1 MVQLEELKK
10 LVKAQN
16 SDLYDVLAYIAY
28 HSNIVPRL
36 NRASK
41 AELRLAH
48 YDKAKQEFLNFV
60 LAQYVE
66 KGVGELDDTRL
77 KGLLEL
83 KYKSISDAKVLI
95 GDIKSIRE
103 TFIGF
108 QKYLYEDEVV
118 NDLEYGQMVAEPK
131 AKYGL

>member
-1 MVQLEELKK
+1 M
-10 LVKAQN
+10 
-16 SDLYDVLAYIAY
+16 
-28 HSNIVPRL
+28 
-36 NRASK
+36 
-41 AELRLAH
+41 AH
-48 YDKAKQEFLNFV
+48 YDKAKQAFLNFV

-83 KYKSISDAKVLI
+83 KYKSISDAKGVI

-108 QKYLYEDEVV
+108 QKYLYEGDVV
-118 NDLEYGQMVAEPK
+118 NNYDELGMVAE
-131 AKYGL
+131 AEQGYGE